1 MELYEEL
8 KEEELSE
15 FEEVNDFLIDKN
27 SFKLSEG
34 FCPECTQRMDKIIE
48 NKNLLDGALTFHI
61 IKYKCAKCKKEY
73 LDLNEAQ
80 KYDLF
85 LKLEK
90 VGRERALAL
99 ISEKKAKQIY
109 A

>member
-1 MELYEEL
+1 MSIEEMENLEEDKL
-8 KEEELSE
+8 EINKDILIVNEGICPKCKEKMTKYIDNKSL
-15 FEEVNDFLIDKN
+15 FE
-27 SFKLSEG
+27 G
-34 FCPECTQRMDKIIE
+34 T
-48 NKNLLDGALTFHI
+48 LTFHI
-61 IKYKCAKCKKEY
+61 IKLKCLKCKKEY

-90 VGRERALAL
+90 IGKERVLAL
-99 ISEKKAKQIY
+99 ITEKKAKQIY

>member
-1 MELYEEL
+1 MKNKSKLSTKELEN
-8 KEEELSE
+8 
-15 FEEVNDFLIDKN
+15 FEEAKLEISKDAFNVMEGLCPKCKEKMVKYID
-27 SFKLSEG
+27 
-34 FCPECTQRMDKIIE
+34 
-48 NKNLLDGALTFHI
+48 NKSLFEGALTFHI
-61 IKYKCAKCKKEY
+61 IKFKCLKCKKEY

>member
-1 MELYEEL
+1 MKDENKMSVEDMEDL
-8 KEEELSE
+8 
-15 FEEVNDFLIDKN
+15 EEVKLEINKDALVVNEGVCPKCKDKMTKYID
-27 SFKLSEG
+27 
-34 FCPECTQRMDKIIE
+34 
-48 NKNLLDGALTFHI
+48 NKSLFDGTLTFHI
-61 IKYKCAKCKKEY
+61 IKFKCLKCKKEY

-90 VGRERALAL
+90 IGKERALAL
-99 ISEKKAKQIY
+99 ITEKKTKQIY